1 MYEDEGVEV
10 VDCVA
15 LAGGDESLR
24 AGAGFAWK
32 AASAS
37 ARVKK
42 LLWEAPEKPATDAC
56 AEGQSVKIPV
66 FLPCH
71 TT

>member
-24 AGAGFAWK
+24 AGAGFA
-32 AASAS
+32 
-37 ARVKK
+37 
-42 LLWEAPEKPATDAC
+42 
-56 AEGQSVKIPV
+56 
-66 FLPCH
+66 
-71 TT
+71 